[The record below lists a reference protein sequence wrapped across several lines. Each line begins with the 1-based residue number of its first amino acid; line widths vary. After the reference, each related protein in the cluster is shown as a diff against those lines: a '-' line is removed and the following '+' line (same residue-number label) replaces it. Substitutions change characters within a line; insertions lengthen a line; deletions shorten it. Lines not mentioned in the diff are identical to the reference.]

1 MVTRTHDTSKKS
13 ISEETACRVPYTSLY
28 DALHFRDAVD
38 GQNLKAKND
47 ISTPNNNSEEEEEH
61 GNFQQRPNDL
71 PTVSTEYHT
80 SLTKI
85 SVSYHALHGVSSIG
99 LRFDAIYGPRGFGVS
114 STSVPIFHE
123 GRKRRRGVSPD
134 VDLAEVAVRGLY
146 RRWTDA
152 NKDKQEKEEDKDGED
167 GATKKEEERQLNF
180 IEEAGWMHLAHDR
193 RDFVFVEGK
202 RSHMLSSISHV
213 MMSISDTLLP
223 SYLFLLQMR

>member
-1 MVTRTHDTSKKS
+1 MGIIITLQALLQPSRSPWTWSLPIVVAVVIVKQSCVEVEVVTRTHDTSKKS

-99 LRFDAIYGPRGFGVS
+99 LRFDAIYSPGGF
-114 STSVPIFHE
+114 SVPSTL
-123 GRKRRRGVSPD
+123 VP
-134 VDLAEVAVRGLY
+134 
-146 RRWTDA
+146 
-152 NKDKQEKEEDKDGED
+152 
-167 GATKKEEERQLNF
+167 
-180 IEEAGWMHLAHDR
+180 
-193 RDFVFVEGK
+193 
-202 RSHMLSSISHV
+202 IS
-213 MMSISDTLLP
+213 
-223 SYLFLLQMR
+223 QK